1 MAPTNALIWFLWGL
15 FMALGW
21 ALGTFIMESLLDF
34 VGKRRNRLHDFLASL
49 RESRRRH

>member
-1 MAPTNALIWFLWGL
+1 MVPTNALIWFLWGL

-21 ALGTFIMESLLDF
+21 ALGTFIMEWLLGF
-34 VGKRRNRLHDFLASL
+34 LGSRRNRLYDFVASM